1 MKFLDY
7 FFAARVLLH
16 LPVWSVYLL
25 TRHYLVPS
33 PGSVFQWRD
42 LAVMFCLSL
51 LTAAAYYLN
60 QIYDFETDR
69 INDKLGFLQKDI
81 LSKANMWAAFVVCS
95 VVALGVAPFLSAW
108 LMILFAQLFLL
119 GVAYSAPPLRL
130 KDRPLAGLIANAY
143 AFGALI
149 PLAATREISFDSSY
163 LPAWSLAAYFT
174 LAVAGVH
181 ILTTLPDRE
190 GDRATG
196 KKTVAA
202 VMSGKMAKLLALL
215 FIAASAVVAFRVGY
229 ALLMY
234 ISIFTVIVLTMSLM
248 YKSAALELFAA
259 KMPIFLLTILAGVFF
274 TGYLVFVVV
283 LLIACRLY
291 FRKRFGIIYPQLA

>member
-1 MKFLDY
+1 
-7 FFAARVLLH
+7 
-16 LPVWSVYLL
+16 
-25 TRHYLVPS
+25 
-33 PGSVFQWRD
+33 
-42 LAVMFCLSL
+42 
-51 LTAAAYYLN
+51 
-60 QIYDFETDR
+60 
-69 INDKLGFLQKDI
+69 
-81 LSKANMWAAFVVCS
+81 
-95 VVALGVAPFLSAW
+95 VAPFLSAW
-108 LMILFAQLFLL
+108 QMILFAQLFLL

-130 KDRPLAGLIANAY
+130 KDRPLAGLFANAY

-196 KKTVAA
+196 KKTVAG

-215 FIAASAVVAFRVGY
+215 FIAASAVVAFRLGY

-234 ISIFTVIVLTMSLM
+234 ISIFTVIVLAMSLM
-248 YKSAALELFAA
+248 YTHPSIDYSGRGFLHRLPGVCSCFADCLSS
-259 KMPIFLLTILAGVFF
+259 IFQEKVWDYLPAIGVN
-274 TGYLVFVVV
+274 
-283 LLIACRLY
+283 
-291 FRKRFGIIYPQLA
+291 